1 MGMPRLTG
9 TSEEVTEAVKV
20 ALLTPGPVNVMAWT
34 IPRLAT
40 WETFWLI
47 VVAVV
52 GKKAEKVLPA
62 ALKLTVMGLVASSVT
77 VTVAGLVGSTW

>member
-20 ALLTPGPVNVMAWT
+20 ALLTPGPVNVKDWA
-34 IPRLAT
+34 ILVSCKVRLM
-40 WETFWLI
+40 
-47 VVAVV
+47 VVLPV

-62 ALKLTVMGLVASSVT
+62 ALKLTVMGLVASSVIVA
-77 VTVAGLVGSTW
+77 VTGLVVLTW